1 MIPLVNFPLYV
12 TKEAYSLFN
21 GVKGHSCF
29 LVCLKTSCPLAMK
42 QFAAKNAYKLNDHK
56 MNAYKIDKYNLRKEK
71 HKLNVNVK

>member
-1 MIPLVNFPLYV
+1 
-12 TKEAYSLFN
+12 
-21 GVKGHSCF
+21 
-29 LVCLKTSCPLAMK
+29 MK